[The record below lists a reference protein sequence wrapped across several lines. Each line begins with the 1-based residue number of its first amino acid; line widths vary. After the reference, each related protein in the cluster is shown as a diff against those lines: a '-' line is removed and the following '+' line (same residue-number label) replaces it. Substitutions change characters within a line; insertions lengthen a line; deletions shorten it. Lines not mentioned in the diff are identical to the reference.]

1 MERTLLKIGMFL
13 VLNSVLVATALFIV
27 HKLEPTYKKYN
38 WTTEATFSAIPGNQN
53 FDFVLM
59 GTSHAREFSR
69 SGNHKMI
76 ETASGKT
83 FFNLSKGSGHGGLLP
98 NLSAWKY
105 FTKRGN
111 WTKHVIYFVDPWVFF
126 STKWNEENY
135 FLEDEPLK
143 ADLFWLAIKSG
154 YSAEVLI
161 NYVKSK
167 LKPSYFSTKPLYDQ
181 TNKKFLKTVDTV
193 LILKQNEKNYLDGLD
208 EAIYQKYKLQFSLF
222 ISSLQDQNIKVTLIM
237 PPTLLGE
244 EPGSKMVREFLLQL
258 KGVEFYDHTSLIKD
272 TKLFYDLHHMNS
284 EGIIMY
290 FTQNM
295 DLFR

>member
-13 VLNSVLVATALFIV
+13 VLNLVVAVAALFMV
-27 HKLEPTYKKYN
+27 HKLEPSYKKYN

-69 SGNHKMI
+69 SGNHRVI
-76 ETASGKT
+76 ETATGKT

-111 WTKHVIYFVDPWVFF
+111 MTKHVIYFVDPWVFF

-135 FLEDEPLK
+135 FLEDEPIK
-143 ADLFWLAIKSG
+143 AELFWLTVRSG
-154 YSAEVLI
+154 YSPGVLL
-161 NYVKSK
+161 NYFKSK
-167 LKPSYFSTKPLYDQ
+167 IKPSYFSIKPISEQ
-181 TNKKFLKTVDTV
+181 ANNKYLSKIDTV
-193 LILKQNEKNYLDGLD
+193 LVHKQNEKNYLDGLD
-208 EAIYQKYKLQFSLF
+208 KTIYQKYKLQFSLF
-222 ISSLQDQNIKVTLIM
+222 VSSLLANNIKVTLIM

-258 KGVEFYDHTSLIKD
+258 KGVEFYDHTSLIQDK
-272 TKLFYDLHHMNS
+272 KLFYDLHHMNS
-284 EGIIMY
+284 EGIFMY

-295 DLFR
+295 DLFN